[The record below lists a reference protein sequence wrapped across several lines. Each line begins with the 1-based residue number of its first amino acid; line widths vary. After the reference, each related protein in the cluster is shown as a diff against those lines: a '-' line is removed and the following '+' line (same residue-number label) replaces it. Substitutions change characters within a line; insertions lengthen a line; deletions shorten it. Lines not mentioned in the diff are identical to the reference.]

1 MGFARGGARLPCV
14 HVSLGKGVWCLLEG
28 LECLVVLLL
37 HDDGRLVGKLELL
50 REPARLRSAQAL
62 ASCELV
68 PASVC
73 EGNAG
78 ASAATARTA
87 DGERQWRGRV
97 QEVRKEKAR
106 SMGGRTQR
114 TTPAGRQQNMPAG
127 TSQLCAGQAFPSR
140 HRPVACCRLHTW
152 RRVRVGSLGRR
163 YARGQPASTLSFS
176 TRTSSSV
183 FSFCACASTLR
194 TKKPS
199 QARNTQLTD
208 TPLVTVLLLR
218 PAKKPVTPTG

>member
-1 MGFARGGARLPCV
+1 MPCRAAASRRWPPCRRARASSRARSPAKRASTQWQAASFA
-14 HVSLGKGVWCLLEG
+14 
-28 LECLVVLLL
+28 
-37 HDDGRLVGKLELL
+37 
-50 REPARLRSAQAL
+50 
-62 ASCELV
+62 

-114 TTPAGRQQNMPAG
+114 TTPAGRQQNMPRG
-127 TSQLCAGQAFPSR
+127 YELVMCGSRFPSR

-199 QARNTQLTD
+199 QARNTQRTD
-208 TPLVTVLLLR
+208 TPLVTVLLR